1 MNTDVVQR
9 ILHLLAHLQDVS
21 YTDFSNI
28 KKYIA
33 STEYDASYGQLFEEV
48 DNFYQTRHNKL
59 PDYAWIARQFPS
71 YFVQYIPTNFH
82 SDDIYVLE
90 NILREE
96 SYKNR
101 VLSSTYNN
109 DLEKSLNLLTEYKN
123 SNNNLS
129 SAPTSATEVFENF
142 NEERENLGHGITTGF
157 TQIDADIDFLQYK
170 NFTVLIAPV
179 KSYKT
184 LTACNIVYDAVMY
197 QGKNVVYLT
206 LEDTHKSIWANLLA
220 KHSYTTGMPIT
231 TNEIKKYKLTKDR
244 DLLFDKMK
252 KNFDESKTGNLVVL
266 SSEHVSSFTPD
277 NIESQ
282 LRYYEKLFGSV
293 DMVVVDHFSI
303 MTEPIPGRPDLSGA
317 SLAKEY
323 VRFMTKLSISFSKQ
337 GFVLLGLAQ
346 VTREYTERLLKGEKM
361 QAIGSSSTS
370 EIERSCSLMLC
381 SFASDE
387 MKKSGN
393 VQLSIVINRNG
404 PSDISYTIP
413 VKPEFSIVGEPFV
426 DTLDDEVIEMI
437 LHGDLDIPVKNKFNF
452 GISFTQFVNSLSVV

>member
-1 MNTDVVQR
+1 M
-9 ILHLLAHLQDVS
+9 
-21 YTDFSNI
+21 
-28 KKYIA
+28 
-33 STEYDASYGQLFEEV
+33 
-48 DNFYQTRHNKL
+48 
-59 PDYAWIARQFPS
+59 
-71 YFVQYIPTNFH
+71 
-82 SDDIYVLE
+82 
-90 NILREE
+90 
-96 SYKNR
+96 
-101 VLSSTYNN
+101 
-109 DLEKSLNLLTEYKN
+109 
-123 SNNNLS
+123 
-129 SAPTSATEVFENF
+129 
-142 NEERENLGHGITTGF
+142 
-157 TQIDADIDFLQYK
+157 
-170 NFTVLIAPV
+170 
-179 KSYKT
+179 
-184 LTACNIVYDAVMY
+184 
-197 QGKNVVYLT
+197 
-206 LEDTHKSIWANLLA
+206 
-220 KHSYTTGMPIT
+220 
-231 TNEIKKYKLTKDR
+231 
-244 DLLFDKMK
+244 
-252 KNFDESKTGNLVVL
+252 
-266 SSEHVSSFTPD
+266 SSFTPD